1 MIAHEAKKR
10 SCPGQSARRFI
21 AFWIDASAPYP
32 VGCEGQPFAFD
43 HRLMCLTA
51 IIGIRL
57 WKLVFL
63 PDGKRCCSARNDV
76 CLVWLS
82 LAAGSGT
89 TVARGPGLARLEEK

>member
-1 MIAHEAKKR
+1 
-10 SCPGQSARRFI
+10 
-21 AFWIDASAPYP
+21 
-32 VGCEGQPFAFD
+32 
-43 HRLMCLTA
+43 MCLTA

>member
-1 MIAHEAKKR
+1 MLSGAERQKVHR
-10 SCPGQSARRFI
+10 LLDRRFCAI
-21 AFWIDASAPYP
+21 PGRMRGAT
-32 VGCEGQPFAFD
+32 FAFD

-63 PDGKRCCSARNDV
+63 PDGKRCRSEGNDV

-89 TVARGPGLARLEEK
+89 PVARGPGWARFEEK